1 MRRPSTAVLIAL
13 AGLLPAVRARAEL
26 VVLAGG
32 EVLKVAAFNAEGQSA
47 RLTFKEGG
55 VMTLSMLRV
64 DRVLEDEVEEP
75 VASIAGLSDVAAPAA
90 FPVSFDAAQAIPTSP
105 FGGLIYAAA
114 KESAL
119 NPELVAA
126 VVRTESAFNPRA
138 YSHKGAAGLMQLMPA
153 TGQRF
158 GVSWDERFDAAKNLR
173 AGARYLRWLVDRFQ
187 GDLPKVL
194 AAYNAGEGS
203 VDRYSGVP
211 PYRETREYV
220 RRVFSH
226 LGLAPASS

>member
-1 MRRPSTAVLIAL
+1 MRRPTTAVLIAL
-13 AGLLPAVRARAEL
+13 AGLLPAVRTRAEL
-26 VVLAGG
+26 VVLDGG
-32 EVLKVAAFNAEGQSA
+32 EVVKVASFDADGEIA

-55 VMTLSMLRV
+55 VMTLPMLRI
-64 DRVLEDEVEEP
+64 DRVLADEVEEP
-75 VASIAGLSDVAAPAA
+75 IANVAGLADIAVPAA
-90 FPVSFDAAQAIPTSP
+90 FPVAFDAAQAVPTSP

-114 KESAL
+114 KANAL

-153 TGQRF
+153 TGARF
-158 GVSWDERFDAAKNLR
+158 GVSWSERFDAEKNLR
-173 AGARYLRWLVDRFQ
+173 AGAKYLKWLVDRFE

-211 PYRETREYV
+211 PYRETRDYV
-220 RRVFSH
+220 RRIFAH
-226 LGLAPASS
+226 LGLQPASS